1 MGALVKYELKKIFK
15 NKLCFG
21 VIILV
26 FIGSLALCGYQI
38 SQYKAGI
45 RGEYTLSDMSGRKM
59 PEVTVSR
66 ENIQELEQ
74 KLEAFESRDDIYTTM
89 DEIEKSLQYVNGV
102 ARMPM
107 DNTYHGKYEIDMT
120 ELHHKLERGEITEKE
135 FETLMYKSYDMPIIK
150 PEYYSDYFM
159 VYAPVNSF
167 REQIRAIKQ
176 LEYEASK
183 LEGTAESFVYLKKAE
198 AIEKALDE
206 GYVYGYDY
214 GWESAFDA
222 FSDGTLSQLLIAV
235 VLLGTCTVF
244 SSEYSQGTDA
254 VILHT
259 KHGRKMTISAKI
271 IASCI
276 YSVICAVVFT
286 AIVFGVNFAFL
297 GAEGAEVGV
306 EISNIDNLL
315 SVFPFIALGCILLSL
330 ISLAASVIF
339 KKPTVASFVSLLLGF
354 LPVVLNF
361 YILVEEPLETMLKL
375 TPALMICGSYI
386 SYSEYIVIN
395 QSILAIT
402 LFFLPVAVLI
412 GAITIPVIYGVFCK
426 HQVKN

>member
-1 MGALVKYELKKIFK
+1 MGALVKYELEKIFK

-45 RGEYTLSDMSGRKM
+45 RGEYTLSDMSDRKM
-59 PEVTVSR
+59 PEVAVSR

-89 DEIEKSLQYVNGV
+89 DEIMESLEYVNGV

-107 DNTYHGKYEIDMT
+107 DRTYHGKYEIDMA
-120 ELHHKLERGEITEKE
+120 ELYNRLESGEITEKE
-135 FETLMYKSYDMPIIK
+135 FVNIMNDSSDKPIIK
-150 PEYYSDYFM
+150 PEYYSEYFAF
-159 VYAPVNSF
+159 YAPVESF

-176 LEYEASK
+176 LKYEASK
-183 LEGTAESFVYLKKAE
+183 LEGTADSFVYLKKAE
-198 AIEKALDE
+198 AIENALNE

-222 FSDGTLSQLLIAV
+222 FSDGTLSLLLIAV

-254 VILHT
+254 IIIPT
-259 KHGRKMTISAKI
+259 KRGRRMTASAKI

-276 YSVICAVVFT
+276 YAVICAAVFT

-297 GAEGAEVGV
+297 GAEGADVGV
-306 EISNIDNLL
+306 EISNIDRFFT
-315 SVFPFIALGCILLSL
+315 VFPFIILGSILLSL

-339 KKPTVASFVSLLLGF
+339 KKPTVASFASLLLGF
-354 LPVVLNF
+354 LPIILNF
-361 YILVEEPLETMLKL
+361 YVLVEEPLESILKL

-386 SYSEYIVIN
+386 SYSEFIVIN
-395 QSILAIT
+395 QSALAIT
-402 LFFLPVAVLI
+402 TFFLPVAVLV
-412 GAITIPVIYGVFCK
+412 GAITLPGIYCAFCK

>member
-59 PEVTVSR
+59 PEVVVSQ
-66 ENIQELEQ
+66 ENIQELKQ
-74 KLEAFESRDDIYTTM
+74 KLNALESRDDIYTTM
-89 DEIEKSLQYVNGV
+89 DEIEESLQYVNGV

-107 DNTYHGKYEIDMT
+107 DRTYHGKYEIDMT
-120 ELHHKLERGEITEKE
+120 ELHHKLESGEITEKE
-135 FETLMYKSYDMPIIK
+135 FEAIMNDYSDKPIIK
-150 PEYYSDYFM
+150 PEYYSEYFV
-159 VYAPVNSF
+159 VYAPVNDF
-167 REQIRAIKQ
+167 RAQIRAIKQ
-176 LEYEASK
+176 LKYEASK

-198 AIEKALDE
+198 AIENALNE

-214 GWESAFDA
+214 GWESAFDS
-222 FSDGTLSQLLIAV
+222 FSSGTLSLLLIAV
-235 VLLGTCTVF
+235 VLFGTCTVF

-254 VILHT
+254 IIIAT
-259 KHGRKMTISAKI
+259 RRGRKMTVSAKI

-276 YSVICAVVFT
+276 YALICAVVFT
-286 AIVFGVNFAFL
+286 AVVFGVNFAFL
-297 GAEGAEVGV
+297 GTEGAAVGV
-306 EISNIDNLL
+306 EISNIDRLC
-315 SVFPFIALGCILLSL
+315 SVFPFVALGCILLSF
-330 ISLAASVIF
+330 ISLVASVVF
-339 KKPTVASFVSLLLGF
+339 KKPTVASFVSLLMGF

-361 YILVEEPLETMLKL
+361 YVLVEEPLESMLKL

-386 SYSEYIVIN
+386 SYSEFIVIN
-395 QSILAIT
+395 QRALDLTA
-402 LFFLPVAVLI
+402 FFLPIGVFI
-412 GAITIPVIYGVFCK
+412 GAITLPVIYGVFCK

>member
-59 PEVTVSR
+59 PEVEVSR

-89 DEIEKSLQYVNGV
+89 EEIEASLQYVNGV
-102 ARMPM
+102 ARLPM
-107 DNTYHGKYEIDMT
+107 DTTYHGKYEIDMT

-135 FETLMYKSYDMPIIK
+135 FEAIVYDSSDKPIIK
-150 PEYYSDYFM
+150 PEYYSEYFE
-159 VYAPVNSF
+159 VYAPVNSY
-167 REQIRAIKQ
+167 RDQVEAIKH
-176 LEYEASK
+176 LKYTASK
-183 LEGTAESFVYLKKAE
+183 FEGTKDYFVYFKKAE
-198 AIEKALDE
+198 AIENALNE

-222 FSDGTLSQLLIAV
+222 FSDGTLSLLLIAV

-254 VILHT
+254 IIIHT
-259 KHGRKMTISAKI
+259 KRGRRMTASAKI

-276 YSVICAVVFT
+276 YSVICAIAFT
-286 AIVFGVNFAFL
+286 AVVFGVNFAFL
-297 GAEGAEVGV
+297 GTEGANVGV
-306 EISNIDNLL
+306 EISNIDRLF

-361 YILVEEPLETMLKL
+361 YVLVEEPLETLLKL
-375 TPALMICGSYI
+375 TPALMLCGSYI
-386 SYSEYIVIN
+386 SYSEFIVIN
-395 QSILAIT
+395 QSVLNIT
-402 LFFLPVAVLI
+402 AFFLPVAVFI
-412 GAITIPVIYGVFCK
+412 GAIALPVIYCVFCK
-426 HQVKN
+426 RQVKN

>member
-59 PEVTVSR
+59 PKVEVSR

-74 KLEAFESRDDIYTTM
+74 RLEAFESRDDIYTTM
-89 DEIEKSLQYVNGV
+89 EEIEKTLQYVNGV
-102 ARMPM
+102 ARLPM
-107 DNTYHGKYEIDMT
+107 SRTYHGKYEIDMT
-120 ELHHKLERGEITEKE
+120 ELHHKLERGEISEKE
-135 FETLMYKSYDMPIIK
+135 YEYIVYDSSDKPIIK
-150 PEYYSDYFM
+150 PEYYSEYFE
-159 VYAPVNSF
+159 VYAPVNNY
-167 REQIRAIKQ
+167 REQVEAIKH
-176 LEYEASK
+176 LKYTASK
-183 LEGTAESFVYLKKAE
+183 FEGTKDYFVYLKKAE
-198 AIEKALDE
+198 AIEEALNE

-222 FSDGTLSQLLIAV
+222 FSSGTLSLLLIAV

-254 VILHT
+254 IILHT
-259 KHGRKMTISAKI
+259 KRGRRMTVSAKI

-276 YSVICAVVFT
+276 YSVICAVAFT
-286 AIVFGVNFAFL
+286 AVVFGVNFAFL
-297 GAEGAEVGV
+297 GTEGADVGV
-306 EISNIDNLL
+306 EISNIDNLF

-330 ISLAASVIF
+330 ISLVASVIF

-361 YILVEEPLETMLKL
+361 YVLVEEPLESMLKL

-386 SYSEYIVIN
+386 SYSEFVVIN
-395 QSILAIT
+395 QNALDIT
-402 LFFLPVAVLI
+402 AFFLPVAVLI
-412 GAITIPVIYGVFCK
+412 GVITLPAIYGVFSK

>member
-38 SQYKAGI
+38 SQYNAGI

-59 PEVTVSR
+59 PEIMVSR

-74 KLEAFESRDDIYTTM
+74 KLEAFESRDDVYTTM

-102 ARMPM
+102 ARLPM
-107 DNTYHGKYEIDMT
+107 SRTYHGKYEIDMT
-120 ELHHKLERGEITEKE
+120 ELHHKLERGEISEKE
-135 FETLMYKSYDMPIIK
+135 YESIVYDSSDKPIIK
-150 PEYYSDYFM
+150 PEYYSEYFE
-159 VYAPVNSF
+159 VYAPVNNY
-167 REQIRAIKQ
+167 REQVEAIKH
-176 LEYEASK
+176 LKYTASK
-183 LEGTAESFVYLKKAE
+183 FEGTADSFVYLKKAE
-198 AIEKALDE
+198 AIENALDE

-222 FSDGTLSQLLIAV
+222 FSSGTLSLLLVAV

-254 VILHT
+254 IILHT
-259 KHGRKMTISAKI
+259 KRGRRMTASAKI

-276 YSVICAVVFT
+276 YALICAVAFT

-297 GAEGAEVGV
+297 GTEGANVGE
-306 EISNIDNLL
+306 EISNIDRLL
-315 SVFPFIALGCILLSL
+315 WVFPFIVLGCISLSL
-330 ISLAASVIF
+330 ISLAVSVIF
-339 KKPTVASFVSLLLGF
+339 KKSTVVSFASLLLGF
-354 LPVVLNF
+354 LPIVLNF
-361 YILVEEPLETMLKL
+361 YVLVEEPLETMLKL

-386 SYSEYIVIN
+386 SYSEFIVIN
-395 QSILAIT
+395 QRVLDLTA
-402 LFFLPVAVLI
+402 FFLPVGVLI
-412 GAITIPVIYGVFCK
+412 GAITLPVIYGVFCK

>member
-66 ENIQELEQ
+66 ENIQELE
-74 KLEAFESRDDIYTTM
+74 KRLEAFESRADIYTTM
-89 DEIEKSLQYVNGV
+89 DEIRESLQYVNGV

-107 DNTYHGKYEIDMT
+107 DRTYHGKYEIDMT
-120 ELHHKLERGEITEKE
+120 ELYSRLEGGEITEKE
-135 FETLMYKSYDMPIIK
+135 FENIMNDSSDKPIIK
-150 PEYYSDYFM
+150 PEYYSEYFAF
-159 VYAPVNSF
+159 YAPVESF

-183 LEGTAESFVYLKKAE
+183 FEGTAESFVYLKKAE
-198 AIEKALDE
+198 AIENALNE

-222 FSDGTLSQLLIAV
+222 FSSGTLSLLLIAV

-254 VILHT
+254 IILHT
-259 KHGRKMTISAKI
+259 RRGRRMTTSAKI

-276 YSVICAVVFT
+276 YSVVCAVAFT

-297 GAEGAEVGV
+297 GTEGAAVGE
-306 EISNIDNLL
+306 EISNIDRLF
-315 SVFPFIALGCILLSL
+315 SVFPFIVLGCILLSL
-330 ISLAASVIF
+330 ISLVTSVIF
-339 KKPTVASFVSLLLGF
+339 KKSTVASFFSLLLGF

-361 YILVEEPLETMLKL
+361 YVLVEEPLETMLKL
-375 TPALMICGSYI
+375 TPALMIGGSYI
-386 SYSEYIVIN
+386 SYSEFVVIN
-395 QSILAIT
+395 QSAFGIT
-402 LFFLPVAVLI
+402 AFFLPVAVLVE
-412 GAITIPVIYGVFCK
+412 AITLPVIYGVFCK
-426 HQVKN
+426 HRVKN

>member
-59 PEVTVSR
+59 PQVTVSR
-66 ENIQELEQ
+66 DNIQELE
-74 KLEAFESRDDIYTTM
+74 KRLEAFESRDDIYTTM
-89 DEIEKSLQYVNGV
+89 DAIEESLQYVNGV
-102 ARMPM
+102 AHMPM
-107 DNTYHGKYEIDMT
+107 DGTYHGKYEVDMT
-120 ELHHKLERGEITEKE
+120 ELHHRLERGEITEKE
-135 FETLMYKSYDMPIIK
+135 FEAIMYKSYDMPIIK
-150 PEYYSDYFM
+150 PEYYSEYFV
-159 VYAPVNSF
+159 VYAPVNNY
-167 REQIRAIKQ
+167 REQVEAIKH
-176 LEYEASK
+176 LKYTASK
-183 LEGTAESFVYLKKAE
+183 FEGTKDSFVYLKKAE
-198 AIEKALDE
+198 AIEKALTE

-222 FSDGTLSQLLIAV
+222 FSDGTLSLLLIAV

-254 VILHT
+254 IILHT
-259 KHGRKMTISAKI
+259 KRGRRMTVSAKI

-276 YSVICAVVFT
+276 YSVICAVTFT

-297 GAEGAEVGV
+297 GTEGADVGV
-306 EISNIDNLL
+306 EISNIDRLFA
-315 SVFPFIALGCILLSL
+315 VFPFITLGCILLSF
-330 ISLAASVIF
+330 ISLAVSVIF
-339 KKPTVASFVSLLLGF
+339 KKSTVVSFVSLLLGF

-361 YILVEEPLETMLKL
+361 YVLVEEPLETMLKL

-386 SYSEYIVIN
+386 SYSEIIVISQN
-395 QSILAIT
+395 ALDIT
-402 LFFLPVAVLI
+402 TFFLPVAVLI
-412 GAITIPVIYGVFCK
+412 GVITLPVIYSFYCR

>member
-59 PEVTVSR
+59 TEVTVSR

-74 KLEAFESRDDIYTTM
+74 KLKAFESRDDIYTTM
-89 DEIEKSLQYVNGV
+89 DEIEASLQYVNGV

-107 DNTYHGKYEIDMT
+107 DRTYHGKYEIDMA
-120 ELHHKLERGEITEKE
+120 ELYNRLESGEITEKE
-135 FETLMYKSYDMPIIK
+135 FKNIMNDSSDKPIIK
-150 PEYYSDYFM
+150 PEYYSEYFAL
-159 VYAPVNSF
+159 YAPVESF

-176 LEYEASK
+176 LKYEASK
-183 LEGTAESFVYLKKAE
+183 LEETADSFVYLKKAE

-222 FSDGTLSQLLIAV
+222 FSSGTLPLLLVAV

-244 SSEYSQGTDA
+244 SFEYSQGTDA
-254 VILHT
+254 IILHT
-259 KHGRKMTISAKI
+259 KRGRRMTVSAKI

-276 YSVICAVVFT
+276 YSVICAVAFT

-297 GAEGAEVGV
+297 GTEGADVGV
-306 EISNIDNLL
+306 EISNIDRLL
-315 SVFPFIALGCILLSL
+315 AVFPFIVLGCISLSL
-330 ISLAASVIF
+330 VSLTASVIF

-354 LPVVLNF
+354 LPVILHF
-361 YILVEEPLETMLKL
+361 YILAEEPLETMLKL

-386 SYSEYIVIN
+386 SYSEFIVVN
-395 QSILAIT
+395 QRVLDIT
-402 LFFLPVAVLI
+402 TFFLPVAVLV
-412 GAITIPVIYGVFCK
+412 GTITLPVIYGVFCK

>member
-1 MGALVKYELKKIFK
+1 MGSLVKYELKKIFK

-59 PEVTVSR
+59 PEVVVSR

-74 KLEAFESRDDIYTTM
+74 KLKAFESRDDIYTTM
-89 DEIEKSLQYVNGV
+89 DKIEESLQYVNGV

-107 DNTYHGKYEIDMT
+107 DRTYHGKYEIDMT
-120 ELHHKLERGEITEKE
+120 ELHQKLENGELTEKE
-135 FETLMYKSYDMPIIK
+135 FEDIMNESSDKPIIK
-150 PEYYSDYFM
+150 PEYYSEYF
-159 VYAPVNSF
+159 VLYAPVESF
-167 REQIRAIKQ
+167 REQIRAIEQ

-183 LEGTAESFVYLKKAE
+183 FEGTDESLIYLEKAE
-198 AIEKALDE
+198 AIENALNE

-214 GWESAFDA
+214 GWESAFDS
-222 FSDGTLSQLLIAV
+222 FSSGTLSLLLIAV
-235 VLLGTCTVF
+235 VLFGTCTVF

-254 VILHT
+254 IIIAT
-259 KHGRKMTISAKI
+259 RRGRKMTVSAKI

-276 YSVICAVVFT
+276 YALICAVVFT
-286 AIVFGVNFAFL
+286 VIVFGVNFAFL
-297 GAEGAEVGV
+297 GIEGAEVGV
-306 EISNIDNLL
+306 EISNIDRLL
-315 SVFPFIALGCILLSL
+315 SVFPFVALGCILLSF
-330 ISLAASVIF
+330 ISLATSVVF
-339 KKPTVASFVSLLLGF
+339 KKPMVSSFASLLLGF

-361 YILVEEPLETMLKL
+361 YVLVEEPLETMLKL

-386 SYSEYIVIN
+386 SYSEFIVIN
-395 QSILAIT
+395 QEVLNLIT
-402 LFFLPVAVLI
+402 FFLPIAVFI
-412 GAITIPVIYGVFCK
+412 SAIALPVIYCVFCK

>member
-1 MGALVKYELKKIFK
+1 MGSLVKYELKKIFK

-59 PEVTVSR
+59 PQVTVSR

-74 KLEAFESRDDIYTTM
+74 KLNAFESRDDIYTTM
-89 DEIEKSLQYVNGV
+89 DEIEESLQYVNGV
-102 ARMPM
+102 ARMPV

-135 FETLMYKSYDMPIIK
+135 FEDLMYKSSDMPIIK

-159 VYAPVNSF
+159 VYAPVESF
-167 REQIRAIKQ
+167 REQVRAIKQ
-176 LEYEASK
+176 LKYEASK

-198 AIEKALDE
+198 AIENALNE

-254 VILHT
+254 IILHT
-259 KHGRKMTISAKI
+259 KRGRRMTASAKI

-276 YSVICAVVFT
+276 YSVICAVAFT
-286 AIVFGVNFAFL
+286 AVVFGVNFTFL
-297 GAEGAEVGV
+297 GTEGADVGV
-306 EISNIDNLL
+306 EISNIDNLF
-315 SVFPFIALGCILLSL
+315 SVFPCVALGCILLSL
-330 ISLAASVIF
+330 ISLTASVIF

-361 YILVEEPLETMLKL
+361 YVLVEEPLETMLKL

-386 SYSEYIVIN
+386 SYSEFVVIN
-395 QSILAIT
+395 QNALDITAFFLPIAVLIVAIT
-402 LFFLPVAVLI
+402 L
-412 GAITIPVIYGVFCK
+412 PVIYGIFCR

>member
-89 DEIEKSLQYVNGV
+89 DEIEESLQYVNGV
-102 ARMPM
+102 AHMPM
-107 DNTYHGKYEIDMT
+107 DGTYHGRYEIDMT

-135 FETLMYKSYDMPIIK
+135 FVAIMNDSSDKPIIK
-150 PEYYSDYFM
+150 PEYYSEYFE
-159 VYAPVNSF
+159 VYAPVNNY
-167 REQIRAIKQ
+167 REQVEAIKH
-176 LEYEASK
+176 LKYTASK
-183 LEGTAESFVYLKKAE
+183 FEGTKDPFVYLKKAE
-198 AIEKALDE
+198 AIENALTE

-222 FSDGTLSQLLIAV
+222 FSSGTLSLLLVAV

-254 VILHT
+254 IILHT
-259 KHGRKMTISAKI
+259 KRGRRMTVFAKI

-276 YSVICAVVFT
+276 YSVICAVAFT

-297 GAEGAEVGV
+297 GAEGADVGV
-306 EISNIDNLL
+306 EISNIDRLFA
-315 SVFPFIALGCILLSL
+315 VFPFITLGCILLSF
-330 ISLAASVIF
+330 ISLTASVIF

-361 YILVEEPLETMLKL
+361 YVLVEEPLETMLKL
-375 TPALMICGSYI
+375 TPVLMICGSYI
-386 SYSEYIVIN
+386 SYSEFVVIN
-395 QSILAIT
+395 QSALDIT
-402 LFFLPVAVLI
+402 AFFLPVAVLI
-412 GAITIPVIYGVFCK
+412 GAISIPVIYGVFCK